1 MIVVIDGPAGSGK
14 SSTARAVA
22 DRMKIQYLDSGALY
36 RTLTLIYLEAGRDK
50 EQFFEILKEQS
61 ISFDYREGLF
71 HTYINKEEVTES
83 IRSEAVAA
91 HVSEVA
97 AMPGS
102 REVVNKLMREVIA
115 EGIYIAEGRDLGT
128 VVFPNA
134 ALKFF
139 MVADTDTRAERRYR
153 EMKEQGMNPSLEA
166 VRQNIEERDRKDST
180 RSEAPLRK
188 AEDALEV
195 DTSEM
200 KFEQQVAFICSKIE
214 ELLTKE
220 NINKN

>member
-36 RTLTLIYLEAGRDK
+36 RTLTLIYLEAGRDE

-61 ISFDYREGLF
+61 ISFEYRNGLF
-71 HTYINKEEVTES
+71 HTYLNDEEVTES

-91 HVSEVA
+91 CVSEVA
-97 AMPGS
+97 ALPQS
-102 REVVNKLMREVIA
+102 REVVNRLMHEVIA
-115 EGIYIAEGRDLGT
+115 DGVYIAEGRDLGT
-128 VVFPNA
+128 VVFPDA
-134 ALKFF
+134 ALKFY
-139 MVADTDTRAERRYR
+139 MVADVETRALRRYR
-153 EMKEQGMNPSLEA
+153 EMKGQGMSPSFEE
-166 VRQNIEERDRKDST
+166 VKRNIEERDRKDST

-188 AEDALEV
+188 AEDAIEV

-200 KFEQQVAFICSKIE
+200 EFEQQVSFICSRIE
-214 ELLTKE
+214 ELLAKQ
-220 NINKN
+220 N